1 MRRVRL
7 GLAVAILI
15 PGVAVA
21 VCVDPRNPGTSGYHP
36 PLDEEI
42 RSSAAIAVVK
52 VVAMRKVHDV
62 RNDPETVLAMIYSA
76 RVDKVLKGRLA
87 PTITLRAENDSGRY
101 AMDVGERHVVFLD
114 RLAAIPGAGYGVNNC
129 GSSSMLP
136 AGEEIVRR
144 VEARIKLRGSRS
156 PLFLPSRDK

>member
-7 GLAVAILI
+7 CLAIAILM
-15 PGVAVA
+15 PGVAAA
-21 VCVDPRNPGTSGYHP
+21 VCVDPRNPGTSGYQP

-42 RSSAAIAVVK
+42 RTSAAIAVVK
-52 VVAMRKVHDV
+52 VVAIRKVHDV
-62 RNDPETVLAMIYSA
+62 PNDPETVLAMIYSA

-87 PTITLRAENDSGRY
+87 PVITLRAENDSGRY

-114 RLAAIPGAGYGVNNC
+114 RLGAVPGGGFGVNSC

-144 VEARIKLRGSRS
+144 VEARINLRGPRS
-156 PLFLPSRDK
+156 SLFLPSLDK